1 MAYNFADFRISSPSH
16 RPEAGDELVEIQG
29 GLLAQLVQLIR
40 HLVDRVG
47 RGGRRWG
54 AIEIERPSRQ
64 SAGLSFYAGL
74 GGRMSAAQMLT
85 VQVLLPPP
93 KRPSGRQP
101 GGGHYR
107 GHWRGTEE
115 MRGAEIGR
123 RVDFSDGGGASPF
136 LLLGIPANLMD
147 PAIRRP
153 LDGMPVGA
161 RTSDDG
167 SQP

>member
-1 MAYNFADFRISSPSH
+1 
-16 RPEAGDELVEIQG
+16 
-29 GLLAQLVQLIR
+29 
-40 HLVDRVG
+40 
-47 RGGRRWG
+47 
-54 AIEIERPSRQ
+54 
-64 SAGLSFYAGL
+64 
-74 GGRMSAAQMLT
+74 
-85 VQVLLPPP
+85 
-93 KRPSGRQP
+93 
-101 GGGHYR
+101 
-107 GHWRGTEE
+107 